1 MSRLIVLVKKNLLRF
16 LKNPKTIGFLI
27 IIPIV
32 YYFIIGLIF
41 GGLSFAGTTT
51 TYNIGFVDN
60 DTTTATRQ
68 NFQVSYLNRTIDE
81 NIESINFQDFS
92 SESAAQQALE
102 SGTISSYILFPQG
115 FEESI
120 EYRSRVNLAFYNND
134 TSTSENYSVNWLYSN
149 LMLSFSEVFRIS
161 NVTQNGEDVLQNFN
175 QTNYDSMLVVNEGF
189 EEGLDDERYVHMT
202 YWYRNSTSPETTSA
216 KTQYGIGVLR
226 NAVQMSYTSKSSYIA
241 IYNRSIIHAEPFEA
255 IEYKI
260 YFRGDVSP
268 ANKGTIQNTLNQAI
282 EGIINY
288 NPTDVELFLDE
299 EPFGGKTINQIT
311 YSAPGYLLYGPMT
324 ILSFVLVV
332 LTGEKKDGIFKRLS
346 STQVKNWELILS
358 NIISSMAL
366 IFMQFAIGAGILSL
380 FGWDPFFASVFDL
393 VVGSVVTM
401 FIFGFF
407 LLALG
412 FSLAPVFKDPDTA
425 GGGVWIIIIPLAMLS
440 GIFVPIELFGE
451 GMKFIARFLPPR
463 FAVVALQHILL
474 NGNSIFHPEVLLSW
488 GLLLGL
494 SAVIFAIGIRLFKK
508 FISPG

>member
-1 MSRLIVLVKKNLLRF
+1 MTRLVVLVKKNLLRF

-27 IIPIV
+27 IIPVV

-41 GGLSFAGTTT
+41 GGLAFGDTTT
-51 TYNIGFVDN
+51 TYNVGLVDN
-60 DTTTATRQ
+60 DTTTATMQ
-68 NFQVSYLNRTIDE
+68 NHQVFYINSTIDE
-81 NIESINFQDFS
+81 NIEAINLIDYE
-92 SESAAQQALE
+92 SEVAAQAGLE
-102 SGTISSYILFPQG
+102 AGNINSYLLFPQG

-120 EYRSRVNLAFYNND
+120 ENRSKINLAFYNND
-134 TSTSENYSVNWLYSN
+134 SSSSSTYSVSDLYSN
-149 LMLSFSEVFRIS
+149 LNTTFQEMFR
-161 NVTQNGEDVLQNFN
+161 VTNTTENGETIFTTFN
-175 QTNYDSMLVVNEGF
+175 QTTYDSMLVINDGF
-189 EEGLDDERYVHMT
+189 VQGLDDNRRVNMT
-202 YWYRNSTSPETTSA
+202 YWYRNSTSAEKTIA
-216 KTQYGIGVLR
+216 KTQYATELLYNAIGMTYPSKASNISIFTQSFT
-226 NAVQMSYTSKSSYIA
+226 NAQ
-241 IYNRSIIHAEPFEA
+241 PFEA
-255 IEYKI
+255 VEYKI

-268 ANKGTIQNTLNQAI
+268 ATKSTIQSILNQAI

-288 NPTDVELFLDE
+288 NPSDIELFLNE

-311 YSAPGYLLYGPMT
+311 FSAPGYLLYGPMT

-366 IFMQFAIGAGILSL
+366 IFMQFAIGAAILTL
-380 FGWDPFFASVFDL
+380 FGWDPFFASIFDL
-393 VVGSVVTM
+393 VVGVGVTM

-451 GMKFIARFLPPR
+451 EMKFIAGFLPPR
-463 FAVVALQHILL
+463 FAVIALQEILL
-474 NGNSIFHPEVLLSW
+474 NGNSIFHPQVLFNW
-488 GLLLGL
+488 GLLLAL
-494 SAVIFAIGIRLFKK
+494 SAVIFVIGVKLFKK